1 MVWTNTLFL
10 QNTLTYT
17 YFTNLSSV
25 HSADITHY
33 YTMYKTDSS
42 AFSLLSVL
50 SADGKIFPK
59 LFPYFRNRQT
69 PYPPIANYKQ
79 QQAVQVSFTSLMNT
93 LIPLDKFIVS
103 LRWWNCITLVK
114 NPHHLSDK
122 TYPPK
127 WNSKF
132 IRRKPYTHQ
141 TENIYSMGRW

>member
-25 HSADITHY
+25 HSAGITHY
-33 YTMYKTDSS
+33 YTMHKADSS
-42 AFSLLSVL
+42 PFSRWKNISQALSLLQNIS
-50 SADGKIFPK
+50 D
-59 LFPYFRNRQT
+59 RNRQT
-69 PYPPIANYKQ
+69 PYPPIAHYKQ

-132 IRRKPYTHQ
+132 IRRKPHTHQ